1 MSDTLKIKIARDHEP
16 VRRPSDEAGPRM
28 LTEQADGSFKDSQ
41 LIYPGE
47 VLDVPNTRYWRRR
60 IAISDVLEVV
70 EAAKP
75 SPAREVAP
83 ARPRVSQKEE

>member
-16 VRRPSDEAGPRM
+16 VRRPIDEAGPRM
-28 LTEQADGSFKDSQ
+28 LTEQPDGSFKDSQ

-60 IAISDVLEVV
+60 IAIGDVLEVV

-75 SPAREVAP
+75 TTQAVRAP
-83 ARPRVSQKEE
+83 ARVSQKEE